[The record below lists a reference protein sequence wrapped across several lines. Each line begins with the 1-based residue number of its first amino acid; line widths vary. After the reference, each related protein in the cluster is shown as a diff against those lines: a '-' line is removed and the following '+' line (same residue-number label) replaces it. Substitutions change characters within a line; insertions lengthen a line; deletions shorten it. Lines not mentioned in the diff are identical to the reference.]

1 MSVEIPIANWAK
13 SARAKSMRDDVLL
26 SAPII
31 LAAAALG
38 WRFGSPVI
46 GLGLALSGIVATT
59 LITRHRAHRYD
70 RRWLIAA
77 IDAARIDA
85 EDSTDLIF
93 TDPAT
98 LSPFQTLQRTRVE
111 ARLAAEPTPDLYAPR
126 PRRTTIALWLAA
138 AILIAAIALWPD
150 RTVPGGPLSPAHE
163 GATRPGIPALTAQR
177 LTIVPPAYTGLPP
190 RALGTLDARVPA
202 GSRLEWTLAFA
213 PDPTTAALAV
223 LNGTPTPLAHAGET
237 WTATRIADR
246 SLLYRV
252 VARGGQPAPPLHR
265 IDVILDQP
273 PRVRLVTPTAT
284 LIQMSPGQRTWSLS
298 FEATDDYGVQPV
310 AALRFVVAQ
319 GEGENVR
326 FSERTVTLRGT
337 GDSRHRIFAITIAI
351 AGTGFTEPGDL
362 VAQLTVADARA
373 PSPQRVAGPSVILR
387 RPPASGAE
395 SGLEA
400 MTRRT
405 MPAYFSSQRQ
415 VIIDA
420 EALLADRPRPAP
432 DRFLARSESIAD
444 DQRLLRMRYGQFMG
458 EEVGG
463 GATNAMPTSDAEE
476 TSAPA
481 APATDEHAGEPPQA
495 APQFGQETAIV
506 ETYGHTHDESEAATL
521 LDPGTRATL
530 RQALDNMRQSETAL
544 RLGDPRRALPFAYK
558 ALRFIKQVQQATR
571 IFLART
577 GSQLPPVD
585 LARRLTGDRSD
596 MAAHTLAST
605 TADPVDAT
613 PSAIWAALDTR
624 NAGALEALTRWL
636 GANEARVPDRLALF
650 AAIDALRRDPACVPC
665 REKLR
670 GTLWTALP
678 RPAPGLS
685 RRPAGDAVGRRYLD
699 ALP

>member
-1 MSVEIPIANWAK
+1 MSVETPVTEWAK
-13 SARAKSMRDDVLL
+13 PARTQSIRDDLLLGTPIVLVT
-26 SAPII
+26 
-31 LAAAALG
+31 AALG
-38 WRFGSPVI
+38 LRLANPATGV
-46 GLGLALSGIVATT
+46 GLALLGTIAIVVIA
-59 LITRHRAHRYD
+59 RNRARRYD
-70 RRWLIAA
+70 RRWLIGA
-77 IDAARIDA
+77 IDAARSDA
-85 EDSTDLIF
+85 EDSTDLLF
-93 TDPAT
+93 ADPAALT
-98 LSPFQTLQRTRVE
+98 PFQRLQRARVE
-111 ARLAAEPTPDLYAPR
+111 ARLATQPAPDLYLARSHR
-126 PRRTTIALWLAA
+126 PTVALWVAA
-138 AILIAAIALWPD
+138 AVAIAAIVLWPD
-150 RTVPGGPLSPAHE
+150 RSEPGGALSPAHE
-163 GATRPGIPALTAQR
+163 GVARPGVPALKAQR
-177 LTIVPPAYTGLPP
+177 LTVVPPAYTGLPA
-190 RALGTLDARVPA
+190 RALGTLDARIPA

-213 PDPTTAALAV
+213 PEPIAASLTV
-223 LNGTPTPLAHAGET
+223 LDGTRTPLAQSGAA
-237 WTATRIADR
+237 WTASRTADR
-246 SLLYRV
+246 AFLYRV
-252 VARGGQPAPPLHR
+252 IAQGGQPAPPLHR
-265 IDVILDQP
+265 IDVIDDQP
-273 PRVRLVTPTAT
+273 PRIRLVSPAET
-284 LIQMSPGQRTWSLS
+284 LVQMSPDQRSWSLS

-310 AALRFVVAQ
+310 ASLRIVVAQ

-326 FSERTVTLRGT
+326 FSERIVPVRGT
-337 GDSRHRIFAITIAI
+337 GDPRRRIFATTIAL

-362 VAQLTVADARA
+362 VAQLTVADARSPA
-373 PSPQRVAGPSVILR
+373 PHRVVGPGIILR

-420 EALLADRPRPAP
+420 EALLAERPPPVP
-432 DRFLARSESIAD
+432 DRFLARSTSIAE

-476 TSAPA
+476 GA
-481 APATDEHAGEPPQA
+481 APPAEQHAGEPPA
-495 APQFGQETAIV
+495 PAPQFGLESVIV

-544 RLGDPRRALPFAYK
+544 RLGEPRRALPFAYK

-605 TADPVDAT
+605 AADPIDAT
-613 PSAIWAALDTR
+613 PSKIWAALDTR
-624 NAGALEALTRWL
+624 SDTGGLDALARWL
-636 GANEARVPDRLALF
+636 RMNEARVPDPLALS
-650 AAIDALRRDPACVPC
+650 AAIDTLRRDPTCTAC
-665 REKLR
+665 RAKLR
-670 GTLWTALP
+670 GTLWRALS
-678 RPAPGLS
+678 RPTPGLT
-685 RRPAGDAVGRRYLD
+685 RRPDGDAVGHRYLD

>member
-1 MSVEIPIANWAK
+1 MSVETPIANWAK
-13 SARAKSMRDDVLL
+13 PARVRSMRDDILL

-31 LAAAALG
+31 LVAAALG
-38 WRFGSPVI
+38 WRFGSLLI
-46 GLGLALSGIVATT
+46 GLALALSGIVATA
-59 LITRHRAHRYD
+59 LIARRRAHRYD

-77 IDAARIDA
+77 IDAARTDA
-85 EDSTDLIF
+85 EDSTELLF
-93 TDPAT
+93 ADPAT

-126 PRRTTIALWLAA
+126 PRRTTIALWLTAVILVA
-138 AILIAAIALWPD
+138 AITLWSD
-150 RTVPGGPLSPAHE
+150 RTAPGVPLSPAHE
-163 GATRPGIPALTAQR
+163 GATKPGIPALTAQR
-177 LTIVPPAYTGLPP
+177 LTIVPPAYIGLPP

-213 PDPTTAALAV
+213 LDPTAASLAV

-237 WTATRIADR
+237 WTATRIADS

-265 IDVILDQP
+265 IDVIVDQP
-273 PRVRLVTPTAT
+273 PRIRLVSPAAT

-298 FEATDDYGVQPV
+298 FEATDDYGVQSV
-310 AALRFVVAQ
+310 ASLRLVVAQ

-326 FSERTVTLRGT
+326 FSERTVALRGT
-337 GDSRHRIFAITIAI
+337 GDPRRRIFATTIAI

-387 RPPASGAE
+387 RPPTSGAE

-420 EALLADRPRPAP
+420 EALLAERPRPAP
-432 DRFLARSESIAD
+432 DRFLARSDSIAD

-476 TSAPA
+476 TTAPA
-481 APATDEHAGEPPQA
+481 ADEHAGEPPQA
-495 APQFGQETAIV
+495 APQFGQESVIV

-585 LARRLTGDRSD
+585 LTRRLTGDRSD
-596 MAAHTLAST
+596 MAPRMLAST

-624 NAGALEALTRWL
+624 NDAGALEALTRWL
-636 GANEARVPDRLALF
+636 RANEARVPDPLALS
-650 AAIDALRRDPACVPC
+650 AAIDALRRDPACATC

-670 GTLWTALP
+670 GTLWSALP
-678 RPAPGLS
+678 RPAPGLT

-699 ALP
+699 TLP

>member
-1 MSVEIPIANWAK
+1 MSVVTPVTDWARP
-13 SARAKSMRDDVLL
+13 ARTRSMRDDLL
-26 SAPII
+26 LATPIVI
-31 LAAAALG
+31 VVTASG
-38 WRFGSPVI
+38 WRLSSPATGFVLAVLGVI
-46 GLGLALSGIVATT
+46 ATV
-59 LITRHRAHRYD
+59 LVVRDRARRYD

-77 IDAARIDA
+77 IDAARSDA
-85 EDSTDLIF
+85 EDSTDLLF
-93 TDPAT
+93 ADPAALT
-98 LSPFQTLQRTRVE
+98 PFQRLQRARVA
-111 ARLAAEPTPDLYAPR
+111 ARLAAEPVPELYPAR
-126 PRRTTIALWLAA
+126 SHRTAVLLWLAA
-138 AILIAAIALWPD
+138 VAALAAIALWPD
-150 RTVPGGPLSPAHE
+150 RTRPGAALSPAHE
-163 GATRPGIPALTAQR
+163 GVARPGVPALAAQR
-177 LTIVPPAYTGLPP
+177 LTVIPPAYTGLPP

-202 GSRLEWTLAFA
+202 GSRLEWTLAFSPEPIAASLVVLDGA
-213 PDPTTAALAV
+213 PSRLAQSGATWTTAR
-223 LNGTPTPLAHAGET
+223 T
-237 WTATRIADR
+237 ADR
-246 SLLYRV
+246 AFLYRV
-252 VARGGQPAPPLHR
+252 VAQGGLPAPPLHR
-265 IDVILDQP
+265 IDVISDQP
-273 PRVRLVTPTAT
+273 PQVRLTSPTDT
-284 LIQMSPGQRTWSLS
+284 LVQMSAGQRSWSLS

-310 AALRFVVAQ
+310 ASLHIVVAQ

-326 FSERTVTLRGT
+326 FSERTVAVRGT
-337 GDSRHRIFAITIAI
+337 GDARRRIFATTIAL

-362 VAQLTVADARA
+362 VAQLTVADARTPA
-373 PSPQRVAGPSVILR
+373 PHRIVGPAVILR

-420 EALLADRPRPAP
+420 EALLAERPRPAP
-432 DRFLARSESIAD
+432 DRFLARSSSIAD

-476 TSAPA
+476 GAPPVA
-481 APATDEHAGEPPQA
+481 DEHAGETPPA
-495 APQFGQETAIV
+495 APQFGQEAAIV

-544 RLGDPRRALPFAYK
+544 QLGDPRRALPFAYK

-596 MAAHTLAST
+596 MAARTLAST
-605 TADPVDAT
+605 AADPVDAT
-613 PSAIWAALDTR
+613 PSAIWAALDTGSDT
-624 NAGALEALTRWL
+624 AGLDALSRWL
-636 GANEARVPDRLALF
+636 HANAARVPDPLALS
-650 AAIDALRRDPACVPC
+650 AAIDTLRRDPGCAPC
-665 REKLR
+665 RAKLR
-670 GTLWTALP
+670 GTLWSALP
-678 RPAPGLS
+678 RPTPGLT
-685 RRPAGDAVGRRYLD
+685 RRPAGDAIGRRYLD

>member
-1 MSVEIPIANWAK
+1 MSVETPVTDW
-13 SARAKSMRDDVLL
+13 SRPARTRSMRDDLL
-26 SAPII
+26 LATPIVI
-31 LAAAALG
+31 VIAASG
-38 WRFGSPVI
+38 WRLANPAAGF
-46 GLGLALSGIVATT
+46 GLAVLGAIAIV
-59 LITRHRAHRYD
+59 LIARNRARRYD

-77 IDAARIDA
+77 IDAARSDA
-85 EDSTDLIF
+85 EDSTDLLF
-93 TDPAT
+93 ADPAALT
-98 LSPFQTLQRTRVE
+98 PFQRLQRTRVE
-111 ARLAAEPTPDLYAPR
+111 TRLAAEPAPDLYAAR
-126 PRRTTIALWLAA
+126 SHRTTVALWLAA
-138 AILIAAIALWPD
+138 AVAITAIALWAD
-150 RTVPGGPLSPAHE
+150 RTEPGRALSPAHE
-163 GATRPGIPALTAQR
+163 GIVPPGVPALTAQR
-177 LTIVPPAYTGLPP
+177 LMVIPPAYTGLPA
-190 RALGTLDARVPA
+190 RALSTLDARVPA
-202 GSRLEWTLAFA
+202 GSRLEWTLAFS
-213 PDPTTAALAV
+213 PEPVAASLAV
-223 LNGTPTPLAHAGET
+223 LDGTRTPLVQSGAT
-237 WTATRIADR
+237 WTAAHTADR
-246 SLLYRV
+246 AFLYRV
-252 VARGGQPAPPLHR
+252 IAQGGQPAPPLHR
-265 IDVILDQP
+265 IDVIADQP
-273 PRVRLVTPTAT
+273 PQVRLISPTDT
-284 LIQMSPGQRTWSLS
+284 LVQMSPGQRSWSLS
-298 FEATDDYGVQPV
+298 FEATDDYGVQPL
-310 AALRFVVAQ
+310 ASLRIVVAQ

-326 FSERTVTLRGT
+326 FSERTVPIRGIGT
-337 GDSRHRIFAITIAI
+337 ARRRLFATTIAL

-362 VAQLTVADARA
+362 VAQLTVADARS
-373 PSPQRVAGPSVILR
+373 PSPQRVVGPAVILR

-420 EALLADRPRPAP
+420 EALLAARPRPAP
-432 DRFLARSESIAD
+432 DRFLARSNSIAD

-476 TSAPA
+476 GA
-481 APATDEHAGEPPQA
+481 APVADEHAGEAPTP
-495 APQFGQETAIV
+495 APQFGQESAIV

-596 MAAHTLAST
+596 MAARTLAAT
-605 TADPVDAT
+605 AADPVDAT

-624 NAGALEALTRWL
+624 KDAGGLDALARWL
-636 GANEARVPDRLALF
+636 RANEARVPDPLALS
-650 AAIDALRRDPACVPC
+650 AAIDTLRRDPGCAAC
-665 REKLR
+665 RAKLR
-670 GTLWTALP
+670 GTLWSALP
-678 RPAPGLS
+678 RPALGLT

>member
-1 MSVEIPIANWAK
+1 MSVETPIANWAK
-13 SARAKSMRDDVLL
+13 PARARSIRDDVLL
-26 SAPII
+26 SAPMI
-31 LAAAALG
+31 LVAAALG

-46 GLGLALSGIVATT
+46 GLALALSGIFATA
-59 LITRHRAHRYD
+59 LIACHRARRYD

-77 IDAARIDA
+77 IDAARTDA
-85 EDSTDLIF
+85 EDSTDLLF
-93 TDPAT
+93 ADPAT

-126 PRRTTIALWLAA
+126 PRRTTIALWLTA
-138 AILIAAIALWPD
+138 AILVAAITLWPD
-150 RTVPGGPLSPAHE
+150 RTAPGGPLSPAHE
-163 GATRPGIPALTAQR
+163 GATKPGIPALTAQR

-213 PDPTTAALAV
+213 PDPTAASLAV
-223 LNGTPTPLAHAGET
+223 LNGTPTPLAHVGET

-284 LIQMSPGQRTWSLS
+284 LVQISPGQRTWSLS

-310 AALRFVVAQ
+310 AALRLVVAQ

-326 FSERTVTLRGT
+326 FSERTMTLRGT
-337 GDSRHRIFAITIAI
+337 GDSRRRIFATTIAV

-420 EALLADRPRPAP
+420 EALLADRPRPTP

-476 TSAPA
+476 TAPA
-481 APATDEHAGEPPQA
+481 ADEHAGEPPHA

-544 RLGDPRRALPFAYK
+544 RLGDPERALPFAYK

-585 LARRLTGDRSD
+585 LTRRLTGDRSD
-596 MAAHTLAST
+596 MATRTLAST

-624 NAGALEALTRWL
+624 NDAGALEALTRWL
-636 GANEARVPDRLALF
+636 RANEARVPDPLALS
-650 AAIDALRRDPACVPC
+650 AAIDALRRDPACAPC

-670 GTLWTALP
+670 GTLWSALS
-678 RPAPGLS
+678 RPAPGLT